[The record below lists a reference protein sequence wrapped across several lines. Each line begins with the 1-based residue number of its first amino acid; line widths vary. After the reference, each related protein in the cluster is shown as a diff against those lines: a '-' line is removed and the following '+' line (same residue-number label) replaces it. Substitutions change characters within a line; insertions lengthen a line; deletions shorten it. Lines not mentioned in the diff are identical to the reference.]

1 MSKKKSAALFEDALA
16 ELEQLV
22 NRLEQGDISLE
33 ESLKSFERGV
43 ILTRTCQQALQEAE
57 QKVQIL
63 IEKNG
68 TQTLEPFTD
77 ESGVK
82 RIS

>member
-1 MSKKKSAALFEDALA
+1 MPKKKTTTLFSFEESLG

-22 NRLEQGDISLE
+22 NRLERGDISLE
-33 ESLKSFERGV
+33 ESLQSFERGV
-43 ILTRTCQQALQEAE
+43 NLTRTCQKALQEAE

-68 TQTLEPFTD
+68 SPILESFAD
-77 ESGVK
+77 E
-82 RIS
+82 

>member
-1 MSKKKSAALFEDALA
+1 MPKKKSTTSFEDSLA

-22 NRLEQGDISLE
+22 TQLEQGEISLE

-43 ILTRTCQQALQEAE
+43 NLTRTCQKALREAE

-63 IEKNG
+63 LEKNG
-68 TQTLEPFTD
+68 TQSLEPFTD
-77 ESGVK
+77 E
-82 RIS
+82 

>member
-1 MSKKKSAALFEDALA
+1 MPKKKSSPSFENDLA

-22 NRLEQGDISLE
+22 MRLERGEISLE
-33 ESLKSFERGV
+33 ESLQAFERGV
-43 ILTRTCQQALQEAE
+43 NLTRTCQKALQEAD

-68 TQTLEPFTD
+68 NQTLEPFLD
-77 ESGVK
+77 E
-82 RIS
+82 

>member
-1 MSKKKSAALFEDALA
+1 MPKKKTSPSFEESLA

-22 NRLEQGDISLE
+22 SRLERGDISLE
-33 ESLKSFERGV
+33 GSLEAFERGV
-43 ILTRTCQQALQEAE
+43 NLTRTCQKALQEAG

-68 TQTLEPFTD
+68 SQVLEPFAD
-77 ESGVK
+77 E
-82 RIS
+82 

>member
-1 MSKKKSAALFEDALA
+1 MMIMVKKKATTFEDSLA

-22 NRLEQGDISLE
+22 SQLEQGDINLE
-33 ESLKSFERGV
+33 ESLKSFERG
-43 ILTRTCQQALQEAE
+43 IALTRACQQALQEAE

-63 IEKNG
+63 MEKNG

-77 ESGVK
+77 E
-82 RIS
+82 

>member
-1 MSKKKSAALFEDALA
+1 MVKKKAAPSFEESLA

-22 NRLEQGDISLE
+22 NRLERGEITLE
-33 ESLKSFERGV
+33 ESLAAFERGV
-43 ILTRTCQQALQEAE
+43 NLTRTCQKALQDAE

-68 TQTLEPFTD
+68 SQVLEPFAD
-77 ESGVK
+77 E
-82 RIS
+82 

>member
-1 MSKKKSAALFEDALA
+1 MPKKKTSPSFEDALA

-22 NRLEQGDISLE
+22 ARLERGDLSLE
-33 ESLKSFERGV
+33 ASLEAFERGV
-43 ILTRTCQQALQEAE
+43 NLTRLCQKSLQEAE

-68 TQTLEPFTD
+68 SQVLEPFAD
-77 ESGVK
+77 E
-82 RIS
+82 

>member
-1 MSKKKSAALFEDALA
+1 MPKKKLPPSFEDSLA

-22 NRLEQGDISLE
+22 DRLERGDISLE
-33 ESLKSFERGV
+33 ESLQAFERGV
-43 ILTRTCQQALQEAE
+43 NLTRTCQKALQEAE

-68 TQTLEPFTD
+68 KQVLEPFAD
-77 ESGVK
+77 E
-82 RIS
+82 

>member
-1 MSKKKSAALFEDALA
+1 MTKKKTSPSFENALT

-22 NRLEQGDISLE
+22 ARLERGDISLE
-33 ESLKSFERGV
+33 DSLLAFERGV
-43 ILTRTCQQALQEAE
+43 NLTRTCQKALQEAE

-68 TQTLEPFTD
+68 KQTLEPFAD
-77 ESGVK
+77 E
-82 RIS
+82 